1 MHALDSSFSRP
12 FSRRAALGG
21 ALGILAAAGLAAC
34 GGPGSGAGSGTA
46 STVLRWIADAAPA
59 SWDPIVSGSGAQF
72 RMLALAYASL
82 TEIDEKG
89 VAKPGLAESWKYNDS
104 GDEITFHLRKGLTFT
119 DGEPVDGAAV
129 KAYLERAQRQAN
141 SALAGD
147 LTSIK
152 SITAEGADVTLK
164 LVQTDYQIPLLL
176 GQRVAQITSPKAAA
190 DPDAINAS
198 PVGAG
203 PFKVVELEVG
213 SHAYFEKN
221 PDFWNA
227 DTIKI
232 DRVELSFGIDPST
245 VVSSLQTGVYDFAS
259 LAPAQIKAA
268 EAAGLDV
275 VRQPG
280 YNAANISI
288 NSAKA
293 PFNDPAVLL
302 AARHAINRA
311 EFVDKVTFDTGSATD
326 QPFPEGY
333 IAYDQQSADLW
344 PYDVAKAK
352 QILAEAGY
360 QENDPRLAVQFVVSA
375 AATANEIVQSQLAAI
390 GIKTTIKV
398 DTNWATPF
406 FAKDLVLSTYG
417 TTGRESP
424 VQTLTAHFGPKGPL
438 NLSAPYTSPEFQKA
452 VKVARETP
460 LDDPDYAKNLQAAT
474 RAGVRDTPTIFTY
487 SQPNIFVKSKRVSAI
502 PAVPG
507 QIHWEN
513 VTVASD

>member
-1 MHALDSSFSRP
+1 MNT

-21 ALGILAAAGLAAC
+21 GLGLLAVAGLTAC
-34 GGPGSGAGSGTA
+34 GGSADAGGADATA
-46 STVLRWIADAAPA
+46 STTLRWVADAAPT
-59 SWDPIVSGSGAQF
+59 SWDPVVSGSGAQF

-89 VAKPGLAESWKYNDS
+89 LAQPGLAESWDYNKT

-129 KAYLERAQRQAN
+129 KAYLERAQQQDN
-141 SALAGD
+141 SAIAGD

-152 SITAEGADVTLK
+152 SITVKGDDVTLH
-164 LVQTDYQIPLLL
+164 LSQTDYQIPLLL

-190 DPDAINAS
+190 DADKINAS

-227 DTIKI
+227 ANIKI

-268 EAAGLDV
+268 EAADLDV

-293 PFNDPAVLL
+293 PFDDPAVVL
-302 AARHAINRA
+302 AIRHAVNRQ
-311 EFVDKVTFDTGSATD
+311 EFVDKVTFGTGSATD
-326 QPFPEGY
+326 QPFPAGY
-333 IAYDQQSADLW
+333 IAYDDQAADLW

-360 QENDPRLAVQFVVSA
+360 KENDPRLAVEFVVSA

-390 GIKTTIKV
+390 GIKATIKV

-406 FAKDLVLSTYG
+406 FAKDLALSTYS

-438 NLSAPYTSPEFQKA
+438 NLSGPYTSPAFQRA

-460 LDDPDYAKNLQAAT
+460 LDSPDYQANLQAAT
-474 RAGVRDTPTIFTY
+474 RAGVKDTPTVFTY

-507 QIHWEN
+507 QIHWEG
-513 VTVASD
+513 VTVAAE